1 MLGHSDKRNYYRM
14 MVNSQVQLM
23 INDPQS
29 GRVINAICRD
39 LSSTGMSLEIDEPL
53 EMGIMLYIKMQSSNP
68 SIPPLSAHA
77 KSNALR
83 SGTRRLLP
91 AGCANHRAKLTSL
104 LRSAYCYLVLQ
115 LISGAS

>member
-39 LSSTGMSLEIDEPL
+39 LSASGMSIEVDEPL
-53 EMGIMLYIKMQSSNP
+53 EMLLTGGHL
-68 SIPPLSAHA
+68 LCFFV
-77 KSNALR
+77 
-83 SGTRRLLP
+83 RRHVP
-91 AGCANHRAKLTSL
+91 CGQGHSDRP
-104 LRSAYCYLVLQ
+104 
-115 LISGAS
+115 IG

>member
-1 MLGHSDKRNYYRM
+1 MLGHNDKRNYYRM
-14 MVNSQVQLM
+14 MVNAQVQLM

-53 EMGIMLYIKMQSSNP
+53 EMGIMLYIKMESSNP

-77 KSNALR
+77 KVMR
-83 SGTRRLLP
+83 
-91 AGCANHRAKLTSL
+91 CAQEQED
-104 LRSAYCYLVLQ
+104 CYQ
-115 LISGAS
+115 LGVQIIELN